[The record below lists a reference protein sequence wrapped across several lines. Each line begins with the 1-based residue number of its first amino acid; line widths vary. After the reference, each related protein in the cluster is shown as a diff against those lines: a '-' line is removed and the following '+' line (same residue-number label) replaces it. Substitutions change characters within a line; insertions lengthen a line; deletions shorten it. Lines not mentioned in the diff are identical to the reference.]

1 MNQIINMVFR
11 MVTRRLINIGINKG
25 IDVAAKRGQGGEDMT
40 PEQRQAVGKQTKR
53 AKQALR
59 VSRRIG
65 RF

>member
-1 MNQIINMVFR
+1 MDQIFNMVFR
-11 MVTRRLINIGINKG
+11 MVTRRLINKG